1 LKWISFSLQ
10 SKEKE
15 KTTMMKDKIAIWIFI
30 DTFNDNTQW
39 SDEKSRE
46 KKHKKAIMPNGYDG

>member
-1 LKWISFSLQ
+1 
-10 SKEKE
+10 
-15 KTTMMKDKIAIWIFI
+15 MMKDKIAIWIFI

-46 KKHKKAIMPNGYDG
+46 KKHKKAIMPNGDDG